1 MPTRNINLTDQQ
13 DSFVATE
20 LQSGRYKNASE
31 VVRAG
36 LRLLEQR
43 EREDALKLEA
53 LRRDVQAG
61 VDAYERSEFTSLN
74 SAEEIEHF
82 MDGIAKEADA

>member
-61 VDAYERSEFTSLN
+61 VEAYERGEFTSLA
-74 SAEEIEHF
+74 SAEDIERF
-82 MDGIAKEADA
+82 MDGVAKEADA